1 VATTVLAT
9 VATLTTVALLATM
22 ALVETSEE
30 TTVATLAVAA
40 VTGNR
45 TAVTANEGDGNQR
58 EEHREGKTEETLHK
72 GKPPP
77 GKKANAAVT
86 NGTPI
91 RDGYRTAA
99 TIVCLPRELSPP
111 SLSVKTRKLGKH

>member
-1 VATTVLAT
+1 MATGAFTVATTVLPA
-9 VATLTTVALLATM
+9 VATLTTVAL
-22 ALVETSEE
+22 VKTSEE
-30 TTVATLAVAA
+30 TAMATLAVTT

-45 TAVTANEGDGNQR
+45 TAVTADEGDGNQR

-72 GKPPP
+72 EKPPP

-99 TIVCLPRELSPP
+99 TLFRLSREP
-111 SLSVKTRKLGKH
+111 